1 MKIVLIA
8 IGVAF
13 VLAIAVAV
21 IRRLTAASIE
31 TKDVDVLSFKDVVS
45 FFKRPGVMEML
56 KATPDRIAVAIKEKQ
71 QGPRTL
77 VSLCAFNQRTDKVE
91 LPFGRFNAA
100 ALDAELLSA
109 FNGKDMIVLK

>member
-1 MKIVLIA
+1 MKIILIV
-8 IGVAF
+8 IGVAV
-13 VLAIAVAV
+13 VLPIAVAV
-21 IRRLTAASIE
+21 IRRRKAASIE

-56 KATPDRIAVAIKEKQ
+56 KASPDRIAVAIKEKQ
-71 QGPRTL
+71 QGAKTI
-77 VSLCAFNQRTDKVE
+77 VSLCAFNQRTNKVE

-100 ALDAELLSA
+100 SLDADLLSA